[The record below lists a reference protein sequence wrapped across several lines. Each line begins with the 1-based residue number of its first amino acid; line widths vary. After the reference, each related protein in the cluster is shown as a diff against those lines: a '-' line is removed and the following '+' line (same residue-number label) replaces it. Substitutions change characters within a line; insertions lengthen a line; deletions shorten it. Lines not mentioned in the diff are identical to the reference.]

1 MITTHELICSTTS
14 TWKKKEENKLPTE
27 ITRIFFL
34 LATKSKKKKG
44 KSAGNWALLSSMVQ
58 KKLI

>member
-1 MITTHELICSTTS
+1 MIITHQLICSKLS

-27 ITRIFFL
+27 ITIIFSVL
-34 LATKSKKKKG
+34 LATESKKKKG

-58 KKLI
+58 KK